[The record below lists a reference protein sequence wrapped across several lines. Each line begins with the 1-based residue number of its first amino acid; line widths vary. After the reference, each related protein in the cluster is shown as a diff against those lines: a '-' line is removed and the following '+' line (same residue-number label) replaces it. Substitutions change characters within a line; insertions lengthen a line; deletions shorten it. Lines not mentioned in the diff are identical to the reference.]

1 MTEKVP
7 IHNDF
12 SKKVFLVCSNHRHII
27 LYYYYMPMV
36 LMKEVC
42 VIFPIKSMLLVVVA
56 EMWFGSTEDE
66 TCVYLTHRVED
77 FNKLLPAL

>member
-1 MTEKVP
+1 
-7 IHNDF
+7 
-12 SKKVFLVCSNHRHII
+12 
-27 LYYYYMPMV
+27 
-36 LMKEVC
+36 MKEVC

-77 FNKLLPAL
+77 FNKLLPALWIYAILFH